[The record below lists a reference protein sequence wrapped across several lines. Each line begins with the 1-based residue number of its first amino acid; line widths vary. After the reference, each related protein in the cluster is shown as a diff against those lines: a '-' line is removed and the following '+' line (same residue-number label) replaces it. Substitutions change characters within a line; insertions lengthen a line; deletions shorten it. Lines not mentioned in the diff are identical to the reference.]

1 MPLINLSGDGKRLV
15 VLKASDADT
24 DRTMCRVQVKRAD
37 KENVRVELFGDGQER
52 GALNLQH
59 GPTSMSLTVE
69 DSSKCD
75 DADVYD
81 GYGGNSTTI
90 SANGTNYPSNGR
102 EPKIYGCI
110 NGMKTN
116 INRVYETEM
125 TDDGLIICRVYQD
138 VFYIGHSDRYR
149 ERMKKRGLVF
159 EQKTVSQVDFDE
171 NDVKSETGLL
181 FSDGYTTYGMAESC
195 KTVGEKT
202 TMEVEAT
209 ESFEYSDGDVR
220 RNRPQKLTMEIDR
233 SNSTG
238 DANLKLKYNDERI
251 FDGWFYMIDTVN
263 RAMREHRPTY
273 MSHYTKNSKESH
285 SEMNEML
292 LKRVP

>member
-1 MPLINLSGDGKRLV
+1 
-15 VLKASDADT
+15 
-24 DRTMCRVQVKRAD
+24 
-37 KENVRVELFGDGQER
+37 
-52 GALNLQH
+52 
-59 GPTSMSLTVE
+59 
-69 DSSKCD
+69 
-75 DADVYD
+75 
-81 GYGGNSTTI
+81 
-90 SANGTNYPSNGR
+90 
-102 EPKIYGCI
+102 
-110 NGMKTN
+110 
-116 INRVYETEM
+116 
-125 TDDGLIICRVYQD
+125 
-138 VFYIGHSDRYR
+138 VF
-149 ERMKKRGLVF
+149 V
-159 EQKTVSQVDFDE
+159 
-171 NDVKSETGLL
+171 L

-251 FDGWFYMIDTVN
+251 FDGWFYMLDTVN